1 MTVPHPPLTIFKT
14 ALIVTDNEGHA
25 RIDREFLKRAR
36 IPAARHVTSGIE
48 GLALLRRGGFDLVIC
63 DAALADMDGR
73 DFVAA
78 LRADAG
84 LAGLPVILTML
95 DGRRDEVLAAVRLG
109 VAGICLRPYSQD
121 TFDKHL
127 LMAAHMA
134 RFTASEK
141 AALARAARKEAA
153 GETER
158 AAKGFATVAEA
169 PDAAPKYFEM
179 GMLALAGR
187 DYERAIM
194 AFHRALAINELF
206 VEAYLGLARVWQA
219 KGSARRFRQYMKQAA
234 SACAR
239 TRRFIE
245 LRDQFIDALKNDDV
259 GFNPFL
265 ALGNEL
271 LRERHYTAAVALFR
285 HALDLAPK
293 NADAYLG
300 LSKAY
305 HFLRRP
311 DLAERAIGKSL
322 AINNRNEEAQAI
334 RKRLSGRHDGDTPPL
349 LPQIEA
355 PDVSS
360 YPLLLRG
367 VLYLAG
373 KAADTLVRSKRQA
386 RAA

>member
-1 MTVPHPPLTIFKT
+1 MTVPHPPLTIFRT
-14 ALIVTDNEGHA
+14 ALIVTDSEGHA

-36 IPAARHVTSGIE
+36 IPAARHVTTGLE

-78 LRADAG
+78 LRADAA

-158 AAKGFATVAEA
+158 AAKGFAAVAEA

-322 AINNRNEEAQAI
+322 VLNSRNEEAQAI
-334 RKRLSGRHDGDTPPL
+334 RKRLSGGHDGDTSPL

-373 KAADTLVRSKRQA
+373 KAADSLVRSKRQA

>member
-36 IPAARHVTSGIE
+36 IPAARHVTTGLE
-48 GLALLRRGGFDLVIC
+48 GLALLRRGEFDLVIC

-78 LRADAG
+78 LRADAA

-158 AAKGFATVAEA
+158 AAKGFAAVAEA
-169 PDAAPKYFEM
+169 PDAAPKYFEQ

-322 AINNRNEEAQAI
+322 AINSRNEEAQAI
-334 RKRLSGRHDGDTPPL
+334 RKRLSGGHGGDTSPL

-373 KAADTLVRSKRQA
+373 KAADSLVRSKRQA

>member
-1 MTVPHPPLTIFKT
+1 MTVPHPPLTIFRT
-14 ALIVTDNEGHA
+14 ALIVTDSEGHA

-36 IPAARHVTSGIE
+36 IPAARHVTTGLE
-48 GLALLRRGGFDLVIC
+48 GLALLRRGGFDLIIC

-78 LRADAG
+78 LRADAA

-158 AAKGFATVAEA
+158 AAKGFAAVAEA

-239 TRRFIE
+239 TKRFIE

-322 AINNRNEEAQAI
+322 VLNNRNEEAQAI
-334 RKRLSGRHDGDTPPL
+334 RKRLSGGHGGDTSPL

-373 KAADTLVRSKRQA
+373 KAADSLVRSKRQA

>member
-1 MTVPHPPLTIFKT
+1 MTVPHPPLTIFRT
-14 ALIVTDNEGHA
+14 ALIVTDSEGHA
-25 RIDREFLKRAR
+25 RIDREFLKRAH
-36 IPAARHVTSGIE
+36 IPAARHVTTGLE

-78 LRADAG
+78 LRADAA

-158 AAKGFATVAEA
+158 AAKGFAAVAEA

-322 AINNRNEEAQAI
+322 VLNSRNEEAQAI
-334 RKRLSGRHDGDTPPL
+334 RKRLSGGHGGDTSPL

-373 KAADTLVRSKRQA
+373 KAADSLVRSKRQA